1 VGSIMR
7 RDRLLVLST
16 AVGAMVSAIIL
27 ISLPGSAGK
36 GIAQRPYPPENAIP
50 LGLEQEIKRVE
61 SEIDK
66 IFADTLAQLPTIP
79 AGTAHRM
86 KRVQTLGKLELF
98 DKQLSVNR
106 NTACTFCHMPDVDFT
121 GPISMLNATTV
132 AYPGS
137 VRNLSA
143 DQAQSRYGHRKPQSY
158 TYAPYSPVLQYN
170 KTQGDFYGGNFWDLR
185 ATGDKLQNPAAEQAQ
200 DPPIDPNEM
209 GFPDTACVVHRLSLS
224 PYRSFFEAVWGA
236 QSFAITWPSDVDR
249 VCSTPGP
256 AKPSDPLPV
265 HLSRVDRGRSNATYD
280 QFALAIAI
288 YEASPDISP
297 FSSKF
302 DYAIAHQN
310 QPVLS
315 SDEQAGWDLFHGKA
329 MCNTCHLDGT
339 ESLAGNTVRSSI
351 TPAGVG
357 SKVPL
362 FTDFT
367 STNIGVPRNLAIPYY
382 KEDKPDKYGFISNPA
397 GLGFVDKGVGAFLRD
412 PRLNPNSDWV
422 QLAAQFDGKFQVS
435 TLRNVDMRPSPD
447 FVKAYTHN
455 GYFKSLKEIVHFYNT
470 RDKLPHCQQ
479 GAPGEKVICWPPP
492 EVPQNMDT
500 TIGNLGLTN
509 EQEDQLVAFL
519 KTLTDGYK
527 QPSAYPQKVP

>member
-1 VGSIMR
+1 MIRVA
-7 RDRLLVLST
+7 LVSGTFT
-16 AVGAMVSAIIL
+16 AVLGLLIIAMPAEKSV
-27 ISLPGSAGK
+27 
-36 GIAQRPYPPENAIP
+36 AQSPVPPT
-50 LGLEQEIKRVE
+50 LEQEIKRVE
-61 SEIDK
+61 AEIDS
-66 IFADTLAQLPTIP
+66 IFADTLTQLPSMP

-106 NTACTFCHMPDVDFT
+106 NTACTFCHMPDTDFT
-121 GPISMLNATTV
+121 GPISTLNATTV

-137 VRNLSA
+137 VRNASA
-143 DQAQSRYGHRKPQSY
+143 DPAQSRYGHRKPQSY
-158 TYAPYSPVLQYN
+158 TYAPYYPVLQYN
-170 KTQGDFYGGNFWDLR
+170 QTQGDFYGGNFWDLR
-185 ATGDKLQNPAAEQAQ
+185 ATGFKLQSPAAEQAQ
-200 DPPIDPNEM
+200 DPPVDPNEM
-209 GFPDTACVVHRLSLS
+209 GFPDAACVVRRLSVS
-224 PYRSFFEAVWGA
+224 PYRSFFESVWGA

-256 AKPSDPLPV
+256 AKTSDPLPV
-265 HLSRVDRGRSNATYD
+265 HLSLVDRGRSNTTYD

-288 YEASPDISP
+288 YESSPDISP

-302 DYAIAHQN
+302 DHAIAHPD

-357 SKVPL
+357 AKVPL

-367 STNIGVPRNLAIPYY
+367 STNIGVPRNPAIPYY
-382 KEDKPDKYGFISNPA
+382 NENKPDKYGFITNPLGPGFIDK
-397 GLGFVDKGVGAFLRD
+397 GLGAILRD
-412 PRLNPNSDWV
+412 PTLNPNSDWA
-422 QLAAQFDGKFQVS
+422 QLAPQFDGKFQVS
-435 TLRNVDMRPSPD
+435 TLRNVDMRSRPD

-479 GAPGEKVICWPPP
+479 GTSGEKVICWPPP
-492 EVPQNMDT
+492 EVMQNMDT

-509 EQEDQLVAFL
+509 EEEDQLVAFL

-527 QPSAYPQKVP
+527 QPSAYRQKAP